1 MEFFRVATREIFQ
14 TFKMGILAGLQMVL
28 WLISGRFRLFLKRM
42 RRLLRDVNSALE
54 TFSGHQLT
62 NEIPS
67 WTAKQLKALEEKVR
81 GLHKL
86 LPRPEQ
92 FSYSVLVVAA
102 EFEVGS
108 LRSTIESIL
117 CQSPQKFEILVGF
130 DSAKIHELRKACE
143 GISDLVKSACGGP
156 VIREISFELGELES
170 REKARVIANGLAK
183 EARSLYLLYVE
194 SGWWIRPDTIYI
206 FEQTLRLEGNNS
218 QFVVLCEEDKN
229 LEKRGSL
236 ESQVSPHYPSLLFP
250 YEFESR
256 ESECFLVSR
265 ENWNL
270 VGGIG
275 EGLGTYGT
283 LNLFQKL
290 DSKNVSF
297 CRVPF
302 PLLKRLKSVY
312 DKNWPES
319 QVDREMII
327 SGFSSYVSTRGLNW
341 DISFGMRPGTFRARP
356 IPINESK
363 MKVHVI
369 LLYRDRRE
377 MTLNAIQSV
386 LKQSG
391 VSTAITAIDNLSDD
405 RNIGKDLLNSGVE
418 VIRIEEP
425 FNYSR
430 LNNLGVKLS
439 KHSLDKAPILFL
451 NNDVELQ
458 SNAIDEMLRWIDQ
471 PQIGIVGARL
481 QYDSDTVQH
490 GGARCEVGPMGQMHW
505 RHTDAGVSLK
515 DTRLARTIHI
525 SEAVTGAC
533 LLIRRE
539 LFNSLGG
546 FDELF
551 YPIAF
556 SDTDLCLRAK
566 KNGYLSLYTP
576 FAMGYHYESKSR
588 GKINIEDFES
598 SVWLSNRT
606 GKFIRHFE
614 EIDSVTTELRP
625 EVV

>member
-1 MEFFRVATREIFQ
+1 MELFRVAVRETFQ
-14 TFKMGILAGLQMVL
+14 TFKMGILAILQMVL

-42 RRLLRDVNSALE
+42 RKFLREFNNALE
-54 TFSGHQLT
+54 AFSGHKVT

-86 LPRPEQ
+86 LPYPEQ
-92 FSYSVLVVAA
+92 FSYSILVVAA
-102 EFEVGS
+102 EFEVES
-108 LRSTIESIL
+108 LRNTIESIL

-130 DSAKIHELRKACE
+130 DATKIHELRKACE
-143 GISDLVKSACGGP
+143 GVSNLRKSDCGAP
-156 VIREISFELGELES
+156 VIREISFDLGELES
-170 REKARVIANGLAK
+170 REKARLVANGLAK
-183 EARSLYLLYVE
+183 EARSLYLLYIE
-194 SGWWIRPDTIYI
+194 SGWWIRPDMIYI
-206 FEQTLRLEGNNS
+206 FEQTLRLDRNNS
-218 QFVVLCEEDKN
+218 HAVVLCEEDAK
-229 LEKRGSL
+229 LEKKGSL
-236 ESQVSPHYPSLLFP
+236 ENQVSLHYPSLLFP

-265 ENWNL
+265 KNWHL

-275 EGLGTYGT
+275 EGLGTYGI
-283 LNLFQKL
+283 LNFFQKL
-290 DSKNVSF
+290 DTKNVSF
-297 CRVPF
+297 SRVPF
-302 PLLKRLKSVY
+302 PLLKRPKSLD
-312 DKNWPES
+312 DKNWVES
-319 QVDREMII
+319 EKDRSTII
-327 SGFSSYVSTRGLNW
+327 TGFSNYVSSRGLKW
-341 DISFGMRPGTFRARP
+341 DVSFGIRPGTFRAKP
-356 IPINESK
+356 ILSSK
-363 MKVHVI
+363 SAMKVHVI
-369 LLYRDRRE
+369 LLYRDRRK
-377 MTLNAIQSV
+377 MTLTAVQSV

-405 RNIGKDLLNSGVE
+405 LNIGKDLQNLGVE

-430 LNNLGVKLS
+430 LNNFGVKLS
-439 KHSLDKAPILFL
+439 KYSSDESPILFL

-458 SNAIDEMLRWIDQ
+458 STAINEMLRWIDQ

-490 GGARCEVGPMGQMHW
+490 GGARCEIGPMGQMHW
-505 RHTDAGVSLK
+505 HHTDAGVSLK
-515 DTRLARTIHI
+515 DAKLARTIHI

-533 LLIRRE
+533 LLMRRD
-539 LFNSLGG
+539 LFSKLGG

-566 KNGYLSLYTP
+566 KAGYLSLYTP

-606 GKFIRHFE
+606 AKFTRIFE
-614 EIDSVTTELRP
+614 ETDSITTELRP
-625 EVV
+625 EV